1 MADERNSDVLK
12 QMHYRPQFNDLKEC
26 RMFKM
31 TAVLLVLDHRLQDRE
46 FNAEVYSIADIAS

>member
-1 MADERNSDVLK
+1 VADERNSDALK
-12 QMHYRPQFNDLKEC
+12 HRHYRPQFNDLKEC

-46 FNAEVYSIADIAS
+46 FN